1 MQELKHWGILGM
13 KWGFRRFQNPDG
25 SLTTEGR
32 ERYNR
37 FRRKGRD
44 ISGRPKLTTSAKKNQ
59 KKLSAISD
67 DEIRNLTDR
76 LVLENRYLEAVRNR
90 KQLDST
96 FSPPKKSFLGSAA
109 KTGKDVTGVIF
120 RDIFLPLY
128 KEVGIEGIKSLV
140 QDMEKMTV
148 DSMKQEKS
156 KNKGVSREEV
166 VSIVKK
172 ELGDR

>member
-13 KWGFRRFQNPDG
+13 KWGFRRFQNEDG
-25 SLTTEGR
+25 SLTAEGR

-37 FRRKGRD
+37 FRRKERD
-44 ISGRPKLTTSAKKNQ
+44 ASGRPKLTSSIKKNQ
-59 KKLSAISD
+59 RRLSAISD
-67 DEIRNLTDR
+67 EEIRKLTDR
-76 LVLENRYLEAVRNR
+76 LVLENRYLEAVKNR

-96 FSPPKKSFLGSAA
+96 FTAKRNSMLGIAA
-109 KTGKDVTGVIF
+109 KTGKDVTGAIF
-120 RDIFLPLY
+120 KDIFLPLY

-148 DSMKQEKS
+148 DSMKPEKS

-172 ELGDR
+172 ELGGR

>member
-1 MQELKHWGILGM
+1 MQELKHWGIPKM
-13 KWGFRRFQNPDG
+13 RWGFRRFQNYDG
-25 SLTTEGR
+25 SLTAEGR

-37 FRRKGRD
+37 SRRKGRD

-59 KKLSAISD
+59 KKLSVISD

-96 FSPPKKSFLGSAA
+96 FSLPKKNFLGSAA
-109 KTGKDVTGVIF
+109 KAGKDVTGVIF

-128 KEVGIEGIKSLV
+128 KEVGIEGIKGLV
-140 QDMEKMTV
+140 KDMEKMTV
-148 DSMKQEKS
+148 DSMKPEKEKKGLS
-156 KNKGVSREEV
+156 KEEV
-166 VSIVKK
+166 VALIKK
-172 ELGDR
+172 ELDG

>member
-37 FRRKGRD
+37 FRRKDRD
-44 ISGRPKLTTSAKKNQ
+44 ISGRPKLTTNVKKNQ

-67 DEIRNLTDR
+67 DEIRSLTDR

-96 FSPPKKSFLGSAA
+96 FLPPKKSFLGPVV

-120 RDIFLPLY
+120 KDIFLPLY
-128 KEVGIEGIKSLV
+128 KEVGIEGIKGLV
-140 QDMEKMTV
+140 KDMEKMTV
-148 DSMKQEKS
+148 DSMKPEKE
-156 KNKGVSREEV
+156 KKGLTKEEV
-166 VSIVKK
+166 VALIKK
-172 ELGDR
+172 ELDS

>member
-37 FRRKGRD
+37 FRRKERD
-44 ISGRPKLTTSAKKNQ
+44 ASGRPKLTSSAKKNQ
-59 KKLSAISD
+59 RRLSAISD

-76 LVLENRYLEAVRNR
+76 LVLENRYLEAVKNR

-96 FSPPKKSFLGSAA
+96 FSPPKKSFLGSVA

-120 RDIFLPLY
+120 KDIFLPLY
-128 KEVGIEGIKSLV
+128 KEVGIEGIKGLV
-140 QDMEKMTV
+140 KDMEKMTV
-148 DSMKQEKS
+148 DSIKPEKEEKKGGLS
-156 KNKGVSREEV
+156 KEE
-166 VSIVKK
+166 IVALIKK
-172 ELGDR
+172 EVNG